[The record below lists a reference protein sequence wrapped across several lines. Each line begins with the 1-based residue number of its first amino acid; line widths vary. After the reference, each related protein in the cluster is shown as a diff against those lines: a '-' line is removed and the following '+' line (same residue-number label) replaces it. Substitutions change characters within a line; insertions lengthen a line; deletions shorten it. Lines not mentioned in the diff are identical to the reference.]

1 MKKQLRRLLALGFIV
16 TLLGSGTAVLNSY
29 AADGCLDPQSPL
41 RGTWSY
47 SQEEA
52 THPLFGNLP
61 IAAVGV
67 IKVDNCGRFQGH
79 AFDNIPCQDANCF
92 GFGTL
97 GVKNPLEVTFDGQV
111 VTQAD
116 GMATVVGTAFG
127 AEFRRA
133 CVMIE
138 KRGSC
143 FQEFRCV
150 SSDPEPPNAV
160 LLATFKRQLPGTC
173 Q

>member
-1 MKKQLRRLLALGFIV
+1 MKKRLQQLCGLGLISLLVSSASAL
-16 TLLGSGTAVLNSY
+16 SSY
-29 AADGCLDPQSPL
+29 ANECLDPQSPL

-47 SQEEA
+47 SQEE

-61 IAAVGV
+61 LTAVGV

-92 GFGTL
+92 GFGPL
-97 GVKNPLEVTFDGQV
+97 GVKNPLEVIFDGQLI
-111 VTQAD
+111 TQPE
-116 GMATVVGTAFG
+116 GMATAVGTAFG

-133 CVMIE
+133 CVVME
-138 KRGSC
+138 KRGDC

-150 SSDPEPPNAV
+150 SSDPAPPNAV
-160 LLATFKRQLPGTC
+160 LLATFKRQLPGSC